1 MSTTDQSPEYTVPGF
16 DASGIAAGIKN
27 DGALDLALITSPT
40 PCRAAAVFTQSAFA
54 AAPVHYDQRLLEFNP
69 EGCHGVVINSGN
81 ANACTGPE
89 GDANA
94 RRMAEA
100 VEERIGTSDHA
111 VFVMSTG
118 VIGVQL
124 PMDALLGGIPKAVD
138 ALRPDGW
145 VDAAKAIMTTDTVH
159 KIATRTVTIGDAQ
172 IRMTGVS
179 KGSGMIHPNM
189 ATMLGTIATDA
200 HIAQPLLQQALQHA
214 VARSFNRISVDGDTS
229 TNDTVLVLA
238 NGAADHAEI
247 VDADS
252 AAYATFCDA
261 LTDLCIELAQAI
273 VRDGE
278 GATKFITIQVN
289 GAADDADAHSAANTV
304 AISPL
309 CKTAFYGNDANWGRF
324 VMAIGRS
331 DAQVDPRQCAIFIS
345 GGDAPESR
353 GPELQL
359 LDAGAPTGYAEEDA
373 AAIFAQPEIDVRI
386 ELNLGSGSATVW
398 TCDFSHEYVS
408 INADYRT

>member
-1 MSTTDQSPEYTVPGF
+1 MTTTDTSPDYAVPGF
-16 DASGIAAGIKN
+16 DAAGVAANIKKT
-27 DGALDLALITSPT
+27 GALDLALITSRT

-54 AAPVHYDQRLLEFNP
+54 AAPVHYDRRLLEFNP
-69 EGCHGVVINSGN
+69 EGSHGVVINSGN

-94 RRMAEA
+94 RRMAES
-100 VEERIGTSDHA
+100 VEQGIGAGDHA
-111 VFVMSTG
+111 IFVMSTG

-124 PMDALLGGIPKAVD
+124 PMDALLSGIPNAVD

-159 KIATRTVTIGDAQ
+159 KVATRTLPLGNSQ
-172 IRMTGVS
+172 IRMTGIS
-179 KGSGMIHPNM
+179 KGSGMIHPDM
-189 ATMLGTIATDA
+189 ATMLSTIVTDA
-200 HIAQPLLQQALQHA
+200 RIAQPLLQQALHYA
-214 VARSFNRISVDGDTS
+214 VDRSFNRISVDGDTS

-238 NGAADHAEI
+238 NGVADHAEI

-252 AAYATFCDA
+252 LEFAAFRDA

-278 GATKFITIQVN
+278 GATKFITIRVN
-289 GAADDADAHSAANTV
+289 GAVSDADAHLAANTL

-324 VMAIGRS
+324 VMALGRS
-331 DAQVDPRQCAIFIS
+331 GAQMDPRRCGIFIA
-345 GGDAPESR
+345 GGESADER

-359 LDAGAPTGYAEEDA
+359 LDAGAPTDYAEADA
-373 AAIFAQPEIDVRI
+373 GAIFAQPEIDVRI
-386 ELNLGSGSATVW
+386 ELDLGDGSTTVW